1 MTGDIWTIQRLLTW
15 TREYLHKNG
24 SPTAR
29 LDSELL
35 LSDTLQ
41 LRRLDLHLKFD
52 QPVQSDELAK
62 FKLLIKRRAKLEPVA
77 YILGKRAF
85 YGIELRVNPHVLVP
99 RPETETLVDVVLAFL
114 KSDSAPAGEVL
125 DLCTGSGAI
134 ALALA
139 DELRKLGKSRKI
151 IGTDVSQSALTLAQ
165 QNAVELQSQQEVT
178 FVHGDLWQP
187 LAPNQKFAVIA
198 SNPPYV
204 LHDVIATLDADVRD
218 HEPHLALDGGVDGM
232 DVLRRIALRAHEFL
246 LPSGLL
252 AVELGSKLQGAAFG
266 ELLTRAG
273 LLDAKCQAIQGGPTS
288 IVTARAAATQLGGE
302 NE

>member
-15 TREYLHKNG
+15 TRDYLHKNG

-62 FKLLIKRRAKLEPVA
+62 FKVLIKRRAKLEPVA

-85 YGIELRVNPHVLVP
+85 YGIELRVNSHVLVP

-114 KSDSAPAGEVL
+114 KSDGAPVGDVL

-139 DELRKLGKSRKI
+139 DELRKLQKSRSI
-151 IGTDVSQSALTLAQ
+151 IASDISQAALSLAE
-165 QNAVELQSQQEVT
+165 QNAVELRSEAD
-178 FVHGDLWQP
+178 VHFLLGDLWQP
-187 LAPNQKFAVIA
+187 LAQGKKFAVIA

-204 LHDVIATLDADVRD
+204 VHDVIATLDADVRD

-232 DVLRRIALRAHEFL
+232 DVLRRIAEKAREFL
-246 LPSGLL
+246 LPNGLL
-252 AVELGSKLQGAAFG
+252 AVELGSKAQGAEFG
-266 ELLTRAG
+266 QVLTASG
-273 LLDAKCQAIQGGPTS
+273 LIAVKCQAIQGGPTS
-288 IVTARAAATQLGGE
+288 IVTARAS
-302 NE
+302 N